1 MRRRVELRLDP
12 VARRRRGEGG
22 RPDPEQDGKSDGV
35 SHKKGCYQRAR
46 CAPTPAYTPRVPKLT
61 IDNVVKAYDG
71 KVAVDGVSFEVEGGE
86 LFGLLGP
93 NGAGKST
100 LIRMTMDILRPDSGR
115 ILVNGRPSIDAD
127 HDTIGYLPEE
137 RGLYRKQ
144 KVIDVLDYF
153 GRLKGM
159 HGSEVK
165 AKAQAALDRIGL
177 GAWSMKRVDA
187 LSKGMQQKVQI
198 VSTLLHDPEV
208 VIFDEPFA
216 GLDPVNA
223 RMVKDIM
230 LELKAKGRLVVL
242 STHQMDQVEE
252 LCDRI
257 VMIDRGRRMLY
268 GTVGEIKK
276 RYAEELRRADGRENV
291 VLVDGAGEFASLPGV
306 IGAKRVGGAVRL
318 SLAPELRPEQFLERA
333 LAAGMTIARFEA
345 APLSLEEV
353 FVHVATARAEA
364 PA

>member
-1 MRRRVELRLDP
+1 M
-12 VARRRRGEGG
+12 
-22 RPDPEQDGKSDGV
+22 
-35 SHKKGCYQRAR
+35 
-46 CAPTPAYTPRVPKLT
+46 PKLT

-71 KVAVDGVSFEVEGGE
+71 KVAVDQVSFEVDGGE
-86 LFGLLGP
+86 IFGLLGP

-115 ILVNGRPSIDAD
+115 ITVNGRPSTDAD
-127 HDTIGYLPEE
+127 HDRVGYLPEE

-159 HGSEVK
+159 TGDVK
-165 AKAQAALDRIGL
+165 AKAQAALDRMGL
-177 GAWSMKRVDA
+177 GEWAKKRVDA

-198 VSTLLHDPEV
+198 VGTLLHQPEV
-208 VIFDEPFA
+208 VILDEPFA

-223 RMVKDIM
+223 RMVKDII
-230 LELKAKGRLVVL
+230 LTLKSEGRLVVL

-257 VMIDRGRRMLY
+257 VMIDRGKRMLY
-268 GTVGEIKK
+268 GTVRDIKK
-276 RYAEELRRADGRENV
+276 RFAEEIHRTTGQGNV
-291 VLVDGAGEFASLPGV
+291 VLVDGEGEFATLPGV
-306 IGAKRVGGAVRL
+306 LSAVAAGGAKRL
-318 SLAPELRPEQFLERA
+318 TLAPDLRPERFLESA

-345 APLSLEEV
+345 APTPLEEI
-353 FVHVATARAEA
+353 FVYVATGKTGAAA
-364 PA
+364 

>member
-1 MRRRVELRLDP
+1 
-12 VARRRRGEGG
+12 
-22 RPDPEQDGKSDGV
+22 
-35 SHKKGCYQRAR
+35 
-46 CAPTPAYTPRVPKLT
+46 VPQLT
-61 IDNVVKAYDG
+61 IDKVVKAYDG
-71 KVAVDGVSFEVEGGE
+71 KVAVDGVSFDVEGGE

-100 LIRMTMDILRPDSGR
+100 LIRMIMDILRPDSGR

-159 HGSEVK
+159 KGPDVR
-165 AKAQAALDRIGL
+165 AKAQSALDRIGL
-177 GAWSMKRVDA
+177 GDWSMKRVDA
-187 LSKGMQQKVQI
+187 LSKGMQQKVQL
-198 VSTLLHDPEV
+198 VGTLLHDPEV
-208 VIFDEPFA
+208 VILDEPFA

-230 LELKAKGRLVVL
+230 LELKREGRLVVL

-257 VMIDRGRRMLY
+257 VMIDRGRRVLY
-268 GTVGEIKK
+268 GTVAEIKK
-276 RYAEELRRADGRENV
+276 RYAEELRGAGGRENV

-306 IGAKRVGGAVRL
+306 TGARRNGSALKL
-318 SLAPELRPEQFLERA
+318 TLASDLRPGQFLERA
-333 LAAGMTIARFEA
+333 LAAGMTITRFEA
-345 APLSLEEV
+345 APLPLEEI
-353 FVHVATARAEA
+353 FVHVATAHPQAA
-364 PA
+364 S